1 MRPREVFSSIEAKTV
16 LTLTLVQLP
25 TLLFQSDRYKVV
37 ALCDISQQS
46 LRHCGSRFHI
56 PEASQFADLCV
67 LSNCGQKTGLAEELK
82 VPSCLRA
89 VSPLTLWSS

>member
-16 LTLTLVQLP
+16 LTFTLVQLP

-46 LRHCGSRFHI
+46 LRHCGSIFPR
-56 PEASQFADLCV
+56 PLNSLTCV
-67 LSNCGQKTGLAEELK
+67 CFPTVVKRLGSLK
-82 VPSCLRA
+82 NSKCLHA
-89 VSPLTLWSS
+89 